1 MVFLLFVST
10 TALAEAKPYPDRW
23 KQVQTFDDLQHVYW
37 KIYKDTNYEDE
48 ETVLERLKWYEGD
61 FTKNEL
67 NAYRK
72 LEAPQIGADE
82 DYTWFEQLRTS
93 DTLQW
98 YFLYEKELLR
108 LENDIDLRNWIE
120 TMFVNDSLADSPFD
134 LIEDLHRIDKLL
146 FGKKFNTQKP
156 KKPLFI
162 KYDTEQKKLC
172 LKTEDWQDGRET
184 RGFLARL
191 LGNRKYGKTIEK
203 KEDGNGE
210 EEKNKNYP
218 SITGYLSNLRRP
230 FRKLLSHQLI
240 RGKAAEQFMEPG
252 TTKTTSGDTYGAG
265 IAGYAPPSADSSPP
279 ESETVLIARPW
290 DEQSGTAKQKLT
302 GMSDLSRNSN
312 ANMGQLISNVIKKTE
327 GKEGTA
333 EDRLERQLTDWKNG
347 MEFREKK
354 TYHNIINARLSF
366 WNQDIEAMLEGF
378 ISIRKILDEFLK
390 IKIES

>member
-1 MVFLLFVST
+1 MVFLLFIST
-10 TALAEAKPYPDRW
+10 TALAETNPYPDRW
-23 KQVQTFDDLQHVYW
+23 KQVQTFDDLQDVYL

-48 ETVLERLKWYEGD
+48 GIVLDRLKWHEGL

-82 DYTWFEQLRTS
+82 DFTWFEQLRTS

-108 LENDIDLRNWIE
+108 LENDIDLRNWRE

-134 LIEDLHRIDKLL
+134 LIEDLHVIEKDL
-146 FGKKFNTQKP
+146 FGTKFEEQQLTP
-156 KKPLFI
+156 PLFI
-162 KYDTEQKKLC
+162 KYDEEQKDFLPE
-172 LKTEDWQDGRET
+172 TEDWQDGREET
-184 RGFLARL
+184 IQDMLKS
-191 LGNRKYGKTIEK
+191 RKYNERDISFTGMLSGLK
-203 KEDGNGE
+203 KQMD
-210 EEKNKNYP
+210 
-218 SITGYLSNLRRP
+218 
-230 FRKLLSHQLI
+230 KLLSHQLI

-252 TTKTTSGDTYGAG
+252 TMKATSGDTYGAG

-279 ESETVLIARPW
+279 EVETVLMARPW
-290 DEQSGTAKQKLT
+290 EEQSGTAKQKLK

-327 GKEGTA
+327 GKEETA
-333 EDRLERQLTDWKNG
+333 KKRLESQLTDWENG
-347 MEFREKK
+347 VEFREEKK
-354 TYHNIINARLSF
+354 YHNTINTRLNF

-378 ISIRKILDEFLK
+378 ISIRNILDEFLK
-390 IKIES
+390 EKEES

>member
-82 DYTWFEQLRTS
+82 NYTWFEQLRTS

-108 LENDIDLRNWIE
+108 LEKDIDLRNWRE

-134 LIEDLHRIDKLL
+134 IIEDLHVIEKDI
-146 FGKKFNTQKP
+146 FGTKFEEQQFDP
-156 KKPLFI
+156 PLFI
-162 KYDTEQKKLC
+162 KYDEEQEDFLPE
-172 LKTEDWQDGRET
+172 TEDWQDGREET
-184 RGFLARL
+184 IQSMLKS
-191 LGNRKYGKTIEK
+191 RKYNGRDISFTGMLAGLK
-203 KEDGNGE
+203 KQMD
-210 EEKNKNYP
+210 
-218 SITGYLSNLRRP
+218 
-230 FRKLLSHQLI
+230 KLLSTQLI
-240 RGKAAEQFMEPG
+240 RGKAAEQWMEPG
-252 TTKTTSGDTYGAG
+252 TMKATSGDTYGAG
-265 IAGYAPPSADSSPP
+265 IAGHAPPSADCAPP
-279 ESETVLIARPW
+279 EVETVLIERPW
-290 DEQSGTAKQKLT
+290 EEQSGTAKEELKK
-302 GMSDLSRNSN
+302 MSDLSRNSN

-354 TYHNIINARLSF
+354 TYHNIISARLSF
-366 WNQDIEAMLEGF
+366 WNQDIEATLEGI

-390 IKIES
+390 EKEVS